1 MVMEINMKFDKLKLE
16 CILNNCFALIASV
29 FSAYQAY
36 ISESELYT
44 IANFIVCVV
53 LIMYFVNS
61 TRINYLEEKI
71 KILEERID
79 TKK

>member
-1 MVMEINMKFDKLKLE
+1 MKFDKLKLE
-16 CILNNCFALIASV
+16 CIFDNCFALIASL
-29 FSAYQAY
+29 FFAYQAY

-44 IANFIVCVV
+44 IVNFIICMVS
-53 LIMYFVNS
+53 IMYFVNS
-61 TRINYLEEKI
+61 TRISYLEEKI